1 MKWISLV
8 LAALLLTG
16 CGVHHEELVQAMELR
31 AKLLAA
37 QGCCFEADITA
48 DYSDQTY
55 SFTVEYQS
63 DSKGN
68 VTFTVQAP
76 ETIEGITG
84 SVSAEGGKLTFDDKV
99 LGFELLADGQVTPV
113 SAGYL
118 LVKTLRSGY
127 VRSCGIE
134 GDQIK
139 LMIDDSYQEDA
150 LHLDIRLNQENVPV
164 SADILYNDRRFL
176 SLDIKNFRIL

>member
-16 CGVHHEELVQAMELR
+16 CGVHHEELDQAMELR

-37 QGCCFEADITA
+37 QGCCFEAEITA

-68 VTFTVQAP
+68 EIGRAHV
-76 ETIEGITG
+76 
-84 SVSAEGGKLTFDDKV
+84 
-99 LGFELLADGQVTPV
+99 
-113 SAGYL
+113 
-118 LVKTLRSGY
+118 
-127 VRSCGIE
+127 
-134 GDQIK
+134 
-139 LMIDDSYQEDA
+139 
-150 LHLDIRLNQENVPV
+150 
-164 SADILYNDRRFL
+164 
-176 SLDIKNFRIL
+176 